1 MEYVNRRGDR
11 YFVFQ
16 GRTKSGKPKYFASR
30 KQKSDKAE
38 LIESLPESYELF
50 ENPADGLVHIR
61 LRRTSPIIEAERELV
76 ERLVLERSNYSI
88 VQSIID
94 RNFIVVYVPDT
105 DPVEASER
113 MAAIF
118 GTTPAK
124 VAEWTASQTRY
135 SEELRFEL
143 VDADERLFVAERF
156 CYRSSVDGWIPIS
169 GASALEPLVRK
180 IAVHLGSDSFYDF
193 F

>member
-1 MEYVNRRGDR
+1 MEYVNRRGHR

-16 GRTKSGKPKYFASR
+16 GKTKSGKPKYFASR

-76 ERLVLERSNYSI
+76 ERLVLALSSYSI
-88 VQSIID
+88 VQTIID

-105 DPVEASER
+105 DPMDAAAR
-113 MAAIF
+113 MVAIF

-124 VAEWTASQTRY
+124 IAEWTASQTRY
-135 SEELRFEL
+135 SAELRFGL

-156 CYRSSVDGWIPIS
+156 CYRSSVDDWIPIS
-169 GASALEPLVRK
+169 GTSSLEPLVRQ
-180 IAVHLGSDSFYDF
+180 IAVRLGSDSFYDF